1 MIRRLPLALFLLA
14 GAGLLAS
21 CSTFDRS
28 DTAAVVGGVEL
39 SKADLSTLSG
49 GSTDGD
55 QLRSVINRWIQ
66 ATILGADVAGV
77 TSMDDLS
84 AVTGEAVTMAVAP
97 LSDEARAVYETG
109 LDSPLVC
116 LRAIPLDEDTSAD
129 EVLAALDAGQSFADA
144 ASTFAVDPSLAEGG
158 GVLTDQSG
166 NECFPTTGLTP
177 ELVEAMTDA
186 GAEVGTPVAVEL
198 ATVSAVIL
206 LRPWE
211 EFPATQMGGLVP
223 DQLKSLMTDLVDGSD
238 VWVDSRYGAWDAA
251 TASVVAPAG

>member
-1 MIRRLPLALFLLA
+1 VIRRLPFALSVLA
-14 GAGLLAS
+14 GAALLAS

-28 DTAAVVGGVEL
+28 DTAAVVDGVEL
-39 SKADLSTLSG
+39 SRSDLATLSD

-66 ATILGADVAGV
+66 ATILGADVSGV
-77 TSMDDLS
+77 TTMDALS
-84 AVTGEAVTMAVAP
+84 AVTGEAVASAVAP
-97 LSDEARAVYETG
+97 LADEARSVYETG
-109 LDSPLVC
+109 LGSPLVC
-116 LRAIPLDEDTSAD
+116 LRAIPLAEDTSAD
-129 EVLAALDAGQSFADA
+129 EVLAALEAGQPFADA
-144 ASTFAVDPSLAEGG
+144 AATFASDPSLAQGG
-158 GVLTDQSG
+158 GILTDQSG
-166 NECFPTTGLTP
+166 NECFATNGLTP
-177 ELVEAMTDA
+177 ELVDAMTAA

-211 EFPATQMGGLVP
+211 EFPPAQIGGLVP
-223 DQLKSLMTDLVDGSD
+223 DQLRDLMTAMVDNSD